1 MANLQELPL
10 PERLLRVNFQEK
22 RKRTPSGVPVIEP
35 EAVAEGG
42 RRVHV
47 VDVRER
53 AEVCGALGHV
63 PGCVVL
69 PLIDL
74 PQVFRTLGEDAVVV
88 LVSNHTDRAGRAAQ
102 YLEALGMRW
111 VAAMDGGMARWK
123 ALGLATSR
131 DEAVFA
137 NVLRPAALM
146 GTGETPKEALTVE
159 RLEAHLRHLGSVR
172 WLRLAS
178 FLLHGRRSCVDG
190 RDDHGVI
197 GTPGGDAGEF
207 ALALA
212 AYESCTGA
220 TLTQAQLRPLMQAYV
235 DTFGRFYFHNDTH
248 TLNELIPRLRA
259 DERLTKVLAPLTEP
273 LHWRNFLR
281 SPPPEVRAWLL
292 EHYTQSE
299 SVGCGHLKLMMRFP
313 ERYGVRPGLVA
324 DLLEA
329 MWTTRWGGAP
339 EFEYVVLTGTHQEA
353 AVLNVV
359 MDEDLWA
366 FSRVPLVSPNVDG
379 HQLFVNHPQVATY
392 LRQHVCEFLL
402 RVENLLPV
410 VPSSRKALVDTVHA
424 LSQQHLQAT
433 LGQLAKGLPV
443 YEVRF
448 GHEGAFSVTHSGAVP
463 S

>member
-1 MANLQELPL
+1 MATLQELPL
-10 PERLLRVNFQEK
+10 PERLLRVNFQE
-22 RKRTPSGVPVIEP
+22 RRVRTPSGVPVIEP
-35 EAVAEGG
+35 EAVAEAG

-47 VDVRER
+47 VDVRDR

-63 PGCVVL
+63 PGSVVV
-69 PLIDL
+69 PLVDL
-74 PQVFRTLGEDAVVV
+74 PQVFRTLGELAVVV

-102 YLEALGMRW
+102 YLEALGMRF
-111 VAAMDGGMARWK
+111 VAAMEGGMARWK

-137 NVLRPAALM
+137 NVLRPAAPLAPADA
-146 GTGETPKEALTVE
+146 PKEALTVE
-159 RLEAHLRHLGSVR
+159 RLEAHLRHLGTVR

-212 AYESCTGA
+212 AYERCTGH
-220 TLTQAQLRPLMQAYV
+220 TLTQAQMRPLMQAYV

-248 TLNELIPRLRA
+248 TINELIPRLRA
-259 DERLTKVLAPLTEP
+259 DERLTKALAPLSEP
-273 LHWRNFLR
+273 MHWRNFLK
-281 SPPPEVRAWLL
+281 SPPAEVHAPLL
-292 EHYTQSE
+292 EHYVKSDA
-299 SVGCGHLKLMMRFP
+299 VGCGHLKLMMRFP

-324 DLLEA
+324 DLLAA
-329 MWTTRWGGAP
+329 MWGTRWGGAP
-339 EFEYVVLTGTHQEA
+339 EIEYVVLTGAHQEA

-359 MDEDLWA
+359 MDEELWA

-402 RVENLLPV
+402 RVEDLLPV
-410 VPSSRKALVDTVHA
+410 VPASRKKLVETVHA
-424 LSQQHLQAT
+424 LSQQHLEAT

-448 GHEGAFSVTHSGAVP
+448 RGAAEFSVAQTGAVAG
-463 S
+463 